1 MNSIELKR
9 YSHLSNISDRVFHFS
24 ESNTDKTRVVPD
36 IVQTRAILA
45 NGLGSSKKQLYDFPN
60 GIDDGS
66 ADVAMFARQKWVS
79 RVDLDNA
86 YKSFLHSLTTRYQD
100 DKERLKAE
108 QEKLDEAYKQQQQ
121 QLDKSQSDSELKS

>member
-9 YSHLSNISDRVFHFS
+9 YSHLSNISDRVFYFS

-36 IVQTRAILA
+36 IVQTRAVLA

-86 YKSFLHSLTTRYQD
+86 YKSFLHNLTERYQD

-108 QEKLDEAYKQQQQ
+108 QEKLDEAYKQQQT
-121 QLDKSQSDSELKS
+121 QLDKSQSNPESES